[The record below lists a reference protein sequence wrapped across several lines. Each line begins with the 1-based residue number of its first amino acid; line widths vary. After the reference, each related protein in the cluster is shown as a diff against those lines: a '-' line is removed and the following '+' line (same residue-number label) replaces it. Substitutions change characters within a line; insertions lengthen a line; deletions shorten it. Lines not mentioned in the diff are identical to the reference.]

1 VYHVRHKD
9 EVKTA
14 GKVIKKVS
22 RWKKF
27 VPPNRYKRRRGKMSE
42 KDVGEALVQVI
53 RDPQGSA
60 SQESFA
66 RAMELTKAYAGSGSA
81 THFSAVARLFYD
93 LFEMFETGADPRKK

>member
-1 VYHVRHKD
+1 MIHCAIAIQ
-9 EVKTA
+9 E
-14 GKVIKKVS
+14 GK
-22 RWKKF
+22 
-27 VPPNRYKRRRGKMSE
+27 KRGEEKEMSE

-66 RAMELTKAYAGSGSA
+66 RAMELTKAYAGSGAA